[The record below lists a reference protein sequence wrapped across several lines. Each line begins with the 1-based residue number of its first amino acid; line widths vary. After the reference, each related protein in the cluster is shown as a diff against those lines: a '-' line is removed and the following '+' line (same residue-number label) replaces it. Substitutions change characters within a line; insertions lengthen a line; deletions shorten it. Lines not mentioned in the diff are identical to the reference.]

1 MKNLFQE
8 VEGLGLGS
16 INLLA
21 LITKNSSD
29 VVFYAN
35 INGKLQQ
42 SNTIVESGA
51 FDPAR
56 MRDFY
61 LRVADIIR
69 ASSSFKPEKMNVVT
83 ISGSQF
89 NISYMDLDCSVFSL
103 KKTWKE
109 SFSGTSN

>member
-1 MKNLFQE
+1 M
-8 VEGLGLGS
+8 
-16 INLLA
+16 
-21 LITKNSSD
+21 ITESTSD

-61 LRVADIIR
+61 SRVSDIIR
-69 ASSSFKPEKMNVVT
+69 KSDFFKPEKMNVVT
-83 ISGSQF
+83 ISDSQL
-89 NISYMDLDCSVFSL
+89 NISYKNLDCSVFLL
-103 KKTWKE
+103 KKMWKE
-109 SFSGTSN
+109 SFIGARN